1 MTSWNLRSV
10 VKHSLLGVTFAVMG
24 GALAFA
30 QPSAPLSV
38 PPPGPAALA
47 AVPILKDAGLE
58 QKPNSQVPLD
68 APFVDEH
75 GKDVRLGDYFGQR
88 PVILV
93 LAYYECPM
101 LCTQVLNGVAGSLQA
116 LPFEAGR
123 DFDVLAV
130 SFDPGETPAM
140 ALAKREAYLKR
151 QSSTSASE
159 SAKGVH
165 FLTGREPAINALT
178 EAVGFKF
185 KYDPS
190 IDQYAHPAVVTILTP
205 EGRVSRYLFGIEYG
219 PKDLRM
225 ALVEAA
231 NHRIGSVVD
240 QVLLFCYHYD
250 PERGTYGFAI
260 TNLVRLGGIMTV
272 AALGTF
278 ILVNLRRDRR
288 QDSAVNR
295 TATGNR

>member
-1 MTSWNLRSV
+1 MNLGALRTV
-10 VKHSLLGVTFAVMG
+10 VRQGLAGVILAGLG
-24 GALAFA
+24 GATAAA

-47 AVPILKDAGLE
+47 AVPILRDAGLE
-58 QKPNSQVPLD
+58 QKPNSQLPLD

-75 GKDVRLGDYFGQR
+75 GKDVRFGDYFGKR

-93 LAYYECPM
+93 LSYYECPM
-101 LCTQVLNGVAGSLQA
+101 LCTQVLNGVAGALEA
-116 LPFEAGR
+116 LPFTAGTE
-123 DFDVLAV
+123 FDVVAV

-140 ALAKREAYLKR
+140 ALAKRAQYLKR
-151 QSSTSASE
+151 QGSKANP
-159 SAKGVH
+159 AGVH
-165 FLTGREPAINALT
+165 FLTGREASITALT
-178 EAVGFKF
+178 EAVGFKY

-190 IDQYAHPAVVTILTP
+190 IDQYAHPALITILTP

-219 PKDLRM
+219 PRDLRM

-231 NHRIGSVVD
+231 NHKIGTVVD

-250 PERGTYGFAI
+250 PERGSYGLAI
-260 TNLVRLGGIMTV
+260 TNIVRLGGIMTV
-272 AALGTF
+272 AGLGTF

-288 QDSAVNR
+288 QDSAVSG
-295 TATGNR
+295 TATGTR